1 MPVGR
6 FQLVRIRLEAGR
18 RASGRRRAT
27 SYYVTMMKSQSKQ
40 AKGTARLGLNR
51 AAAAV
56 PARDDAAASAWP
68 PQRRRI
74 GGILTCTVTS
84 TSSRQQPMYSSS
96 GWNPPGVSFS
106 LYEIRK
112 GQMPLTHTIF
122 LRL

>member
-56 PARDDAAASAWP
+56 PARDDSAASGLAAATAPHRRHTHLHVTVTVLVVGNSQCIP
-68 PQRRRI
+68 PQA
-74 GGILTCTVTS
+74 GIL
-84 TSSRQQPMYSSS
+84 QA
-96 GWNPPGVSFS
+96 
-106 LYEIRK
+106 
-112 GQMPLTHTIF
+112 F
-122 LRL
+122 LFPSMK